1 MVTGNFEFSY
11 PNQLNRLS
19 LAGPVPEDDA
29 SPIEGFLVIL
39 VGFRSIWPAVNNLSG
54 RTAYAPGGMT
64 AGVYIEDGQVFYK
77 LLRTPLQLRSG
88 VFLCRRNH
96 TAKTDSQS

>member
-1 MVTGNFEFSY
+1 M
-11 PNQLNRLS
+11 
-19 LAGPVPEDDA
+19 
-29 SPIEGFLVIL
+29 IL
-39 VGFRSIWPAVNNLSG
+39 VGFRSIWPAVKNLSG

-88 VFLCRRNH
+88 VFYVVEITQPRRILSDNVVSD
-96 TAKTDSQS
+96 ARAEAILAQIDI